1 MPQLTPVPAACQR
14 RRHQRF
20 TAALAAILV
29 GSALVA
35 GCSGDDDELPIPS
48 GAATTTTNANVYEQ
62 QRADGVTALLDKLST
77 AVAAGDTRTLARL
90 IDASATPAFR
100 TRLETAAAN
109 FGAPPPRTTPST
121 TAPPAP
127 SASDTPP
134 PHPAPSAKPDTSGG
148 RDGGGASTSSVP
160 SPKQP
165 VPVTSTPARPLP
177 DDSRGSALR
186 PATLRYQLVLSD
198 EAETQA
204 PEAITDTLTDQG
216 SSDVWVAPIELHYA
230 LGGARA
236 PGIDEP
242 ELVVNEQMVVARYG
256 DDWKVVGDATLLGGN
271 APATMLWELAGL
283 RVDDVPTDGGTS
295 VIASY
300 PGTADIVDRVRG
312 LLPGAVRAV
321 EAFWGADWPR
331 KVVVVATG
339 TGRQFTQ
346 VSGAPDA
353 DDAAAAATVF
363 TGIDADNTVRG
374 QRIVLTPRAQRI
386 AAPALGV
393 VLRHELTHVA
403 TRSITSTKA
412 PLWVT
417 EGLAEYVGR
426 KDTYRRLAD
435 AAPALAS
442 AVRSG
447 SGPRTLPADA
457 DFAVSGP
464 RAGVAYQSAWSLWAF
479 IATRFGEDKVKTL
492 YRKAA
497 AGDAAVA
504 DTAISAELK
513 ISSGDLVTQWRRWLV
528 KEAG

>member
-1 MPQLTPVPAACQR
+1 MA
-14 RRHQRF
+14 
-20 TAALAAILV
+20 
-29 GSALVA
+29 SALLA
-35 GCSGDDDELPIPS
+35 GCSGDDGKLPIPS

-77 AVAAGDTRTLARL
+77 ALATGDTKTLAGL

-109 FGAPPPRTTPST
+109 FGTRPPRATST
-121 TAPPAP
+121 TTRSSAP
-127 SASDTPP
+127 S
-134 PHPAPSAKPDTSGG
+134 PSAGPTQSPGPSSTEPDNPGRRGAGG
-148 RDGGGASTSSVP
+148 TSTSATPRSTA
-160 SPKQP
+160 PKQSGP
-165 VPVTSTPARPLP
+165 VSSTPARPMP

-186 PATLRYQLVLSD
+186 LAKLRYQLVLSD

-204 PEAITDTLTDQG
+204 PEAITDKLTDQG
-216 SSDVWVAPIELHYA
+216 SSDVWVAPVELHYA

-236 PGIDEP
+236 PGVDEP
-242 ELVVNEQMVVARYG
+242 ELVVNEQMVVARYE
-256 DDWKVVGDATLLGGN
+256 DDWKVVGDATLIGGN

-283 RVDDVPTDGGTS
+283 RVDDVPTAGGTS

-300 PGTADIVDRVRG
+300 PGTADTVERARG

-321 EAFWGADWPR
+321 EAFWGVEWPR

-353 DDAAAAATVF
+353 DGAAAAATVF
-363 TGIDADNTVRG
+363 TGIDADKTVRG
-374 QRIVLTPRAQRI
+374 QRIVLTPNAQQI
-386 AAPALGV
+386 PPPALGV
-393 VLRHELTHVA
+393 VLRHEITHVA
-403 TRSITSTKA
+403 TRSITSAKA

-435 AAPALAS
+435 AAPDLAS

-464 RAGVAYQSAWSLWAF
+464 RAGLAYQSAWSLWAF
-479 IATRFGEDKVKTL
+479 IATRFGEDKLKSL

-504 DTAISAELK
+504 DAALSTELK
-513 ISSGDLVTQWRRWLV
+513 ITSGDLVTQWRRWLV

>member
-1 MPQLTPVPAACQR
+1 MPHRTPVPEARPR
-14 RRHQRF
+14 RRHHRLS
-20 TAALAAILV
+20 AALTAVLV
-29 GSALVA
+29 GSVLVA

-48 GAATTTTNANVYEQ
+48 SGAVTTTTNPNVYEQ

-77 AVAAGDTRTLARL
+77 AIAAGDTKTLAGL

-100 TRLETAAAN
+100 TRLQTAAAN
-109 FGAPPPRTTPST
+109 FGARPPRPTSST
-121 TAPPAP
+121 SGSPAP
-127 SASDTPP
+127 SP
-134 PHPAPSAKPDTSGG
+134 
-148 RDGGGASTSSVP
+148 GGGASRSPAPSSTAPDTAGARVGGGATSST
-160 SPKQP
+160 SRKQP
-165 VPVTSTPARPLP
+165 DPVTSTPARPLP

-186 PATLRYQLVLSD
+186 PAKLRYQLVLSD

-216 SSDVWVAPIELHYA
+216 SSDVWVAPVELHYA

-242 ELVVNEQMVVARYG
+242 ELVVNEQMVVARYD
-256 DDWKVVGDATLLGGN
+256 DDWKVVGDATLIGGN
-271 APATMLWELAGL
+271 APATVLWELAGL
-283 RVDDVPTDGGTS
+283 RVDDVPTAGGTS

-300 PGTADIVDRVRG
+300 PGTADIVDRTRG

-353 DDAAAAATVF
+353 DGAAAAATVF
-363 TGIDADNTVRG
+363 TGIDADKTVRG
-374 QRIVLTPRAQRI
+374 QRVVLTPNAQQI
-386 AAPALGV
+386 PAPALGV
-393 VLRHELTHVA
+393 VLRHEITHVA
-403 TRSITSTKA
+403 TRSITSAKA

-435 AAPALAS
+435 AAPDLAS

-464 RAGVAYQSAWSLWAF
+464 RAGLAYQSAWSLWAF
-479 IATRFGEDKVKTL
+479 IATRFGEDKLKTL
-492 YRKAA
+492 YRRAA

-504 DTAISAELK
+504 DAAISSELK
-513 ISSGDLVTQWRRWLV
+513 ITGGDLVTQWRRWLV